1 MNKRAWRDVWWIAAG
16 LALLAW
22 ALAAGGWTWR
32 LDRLLYDMAMAAWR
46 EAPPEDIVIV
56 AIDDRSIA
64 EIGRWPWARAV
75 HATLLE
81 RIAAAAPRGVVL
93 DMVLSEDA
101 AHDEVLA
108 AALAR
113 AQVQRVPVVMPV
125 AWQTV
130 AGLPGGAGLG
140 ALEPQ
145 AALRASVRLGAA
157 EAVVD
162 SDGVLRHAF
171 LRAGPAARPYPHLA
185 LALLDA
191 AGQAPHARLPIDAAP
206 PATFDVTDAE
216 RWRRDGRFAI
226 RYLGAPGSF
235 QRLAYIDVLA
245 GRIAPE
251 QLRGRYVLVGM
262 TAQGLGDTLATPV
275 NASAKAMPGVEV
287 LANIVHTLRSGQ
299 AIASPS
305 IQAQALA
312 SALLVALLVA
322 AMSRLGPR
330 RALPFMLGAVPLLVL
345 APLVAMRLGVFASTV
360 PAALALLPAYP
371 LWSWRRL
378 ERAMSGLDDE
388 LQRLAAQPLLGAA
401 GLDDSDDPIATRL
414 ELLQRGVQTVR
425 DAQGFLAEALA
436 ALPSAV
442 LVADPSGRVL
452 LANQRAAALFEVGSA
467 DELHGLDLAR
477 LLGEF
482 TSRGDTPWAE
492 LIHSPKSLVVEARSP
507 GTADT
512 PEHGELLIHLDSA
525 ALRGQRCLVVAIT
538 DVQALKAAERQ
549 REEALAFVS
558 HDMRS
563 PAQAI
568 VTLADLHAQGALADV
583 HAQRAPGVPDAGFVA
598 EVRQLALRTLSL
610 SDEFV
615 RAAQAQTRPLQIEAL
630 TLADLLD
637 AGLAEQQAPARAA
650 GLHLLREIDASD
662 AARCVHLDRLLVE
675 RAIANL
681 VSNALRHSPPAGTV
695 FIGAALHGQRLSIT
709 VHDQGPGLSAAQQA
723 LLEQGSGG
731 LPLGHARG
739 VGLGL
744 QFVQQVAARHGGRLR
759 AESSQAG
766 ARLVLELQSMP
777 ETGPA
782 PETTSGNP

>member
-1 MNKRAWRDVWWIAAG
+1 MRSWRHEWWIGAG

-32 LDRLLYDMAMAAWR
+32 LDRLLYDIAMAGWR
-46 EAPPEDIVIV
+46 EAPPADIVIV
-56 AIDDRSIA
+56 AIDDRSIG

-81 RIAAAAPRGVVL
+81 RIAAAAPRAMVL

-108 AALAR
+108 AALAHAR
-113 AQVQRVPVVMPV
+113 ALGVPVVMPV
-125 AWQTV
+125 AWQT
-130 AGLPGGAGLG
+130 APDGAGLQ

-145 AALRASVRLGAA
+145 AALRSRVHLGAA
-157 EAVVD
+157 EATVD

-185 LALLDA
+185 LALLEA
-191 AGQAPHARLPIDAAP
+191 AGQAPHARLPLDAAP
-206 PATFDVTDAE
+206 ATTLDMTDTQ

-235 QRLAYIDVLA
+235 EQLAYVDVLA
-245 GRIAPE
+245 GAIAPE
-251 QLRGRYVLVGM
+251 RLRGRYVLVGM

-275 NASAKAMPGVEV
+275 NASAKAMSGVEV

-305 IQAQALA
+305 LATQALA
-312 SALLVALLVA
+312 SALLVAVLVA
-322 AMSRLGPR
+322 AMSRLGAR
-330 RALPFMLGAVPLLVL
+330 RALPFMLGVVPLLLL
-345 APLVAMRLGVFASTV
+345 APLVAMRWGVFASTV

-401 GLDDSDDPIATRL
+401 ALDDSEDPIAMRL
-414 ELLQRGVQTVR
+414 QLLQRGVQTVR

-442 LVADPSGRVL
+442 LVADQAGRVL

-467 DELHGLDLAR
+467 EELQGLDLAR

-482 TSRGDTPWAE
+482 GSRSAMPWAE
-492 LIHSPKSLVVEARSP
+492 LIQSPGARVVEAGTP
-507 GTADT
+507 G
-512 PEHGELLIHLDSA
+512 GRELLIHLDSA
-525 ALRGQRCLVVAIT
+525 TLRGQRCLVVAIT

-568 VTLADLHAQGALADV
+568 VTLADLHAQGRL
-583 HAQRAPGVPDAGFVA
+583 PLPDAGFVA
-598 EVRQLALRTLSL
+598 EVRQLASRTLSL

-615 RAAQAQTRPLQIEAL
+615 RAAQAQTRPLQIQAVP
-630 TLADLLD
+630 LAELIE
-637 AGLAEQQAPARAA
+637 AGLAEQHAPARAA
-650 GLHLLREIDASD
+650 GLHVLREIDALD
-662 AARCVHLDRLLVE
+662 GARLVHVDRLLVE

-695 FIGAALHGQRLSIT
+695 TVNAALEGQRLR
-709 VHDQGPGLSAAQQA
+709 VAVEDQGPGLSAAQQA
-723 LLEQGSGG
+723 LLEHGTGG

-744 QFVQQVAARHGGRLR
+744 QFVQHVAARHDGCLR
-759 AESSQAG
+759 ATSSAAARG

-777 ETGPA
+777 EPRPA
-782 PETTSGNP
+782 AETASGNP